1 VHKLPLL
8 CCISLFCSL
17 TACGGG
23 GGGGGTSSGNITI
36 SPASMSF
43 TQEGQS
49 VPPTQDI
56 TATFNGAGVAVG
68 FAPGVTQPPWLY
80 VSQGTAVSTTQARF
94 TITATAPGALSFGT
108 YTSSIRIVTGT
119 SFDNPTG
126 FVDLPV
132 TFTYREAFSAQPGAF
147 PFAFTE
153 FAGNPN
159 PPTPASGQITI
170 TGAGIGWQIS
180 ATEPWITL
188 SATSGT
194 GAATVNVGVARPT
207 VGPGMY
213 HGEIVVT
220 NNRNSLTAR
229 LPVDYTVMPAQLV
242 LDKTSV
248 NFVVDPQTTNSGITS
263 SIAIS
268 DELQGAGPAGD
279 LPWQATS
286 NAAWLQLSAASGRT
300 SPTATLTAS
309 LPLTELE
316 QLPTGSRQAKI
327 TITATDRAGQA
338 ITREILVNLDL
349 RLPYVR
355 AIIPSVIAA
364 NTSASLRITGEGM
377 EPENYPDLRVGTQTP
392 GNIHRRIIVPSEAQ
406 FDVSPLASGQHVVTF
421 RNSLGLLRSHATLVA
436 TAIVTPAT
444 PSVIVSSGAKSRLIY
459 DRQRARL
466 YAVDPTDHEIERF
479 EWDGSSWMTLSTVSV
494 PGIVDADL
502 ERSGRNLVIITD
514 SEIRRLPLDASSPS
528 TTSLYTLTDRTCG
541 RSFFHVSVPDNEE
554 ALLTLTQAAC
564 PGGAEKVL
572 IFDLIRGIFIDEPS
586 APVLVDAIVAASA
599 REFTSYIA
607 TTKASSAINP
617 LRNFASLTNGF
628 SVPNIASPPDP
639 ILTLDTD
646 ATGVRVLLNNNTLAQ
661 FGVNNIRAVLPGPDG
676 RVARLGEVASD
687 RSRVYSYVHQ
697 LGNPRRVDAREMY
710 WSGGFSPT
718 DLGPLAITDDL
729 GDVGRDADL
738 TQPDTLAMTLAEEDR
753 LLFVSGPSRIAVLQT
768 PP

>member
-1 VHKLPLL
+1 MLTLRLL
-8 CCISLFCSL
+8 CCISFICSL

-23 GGGGGTSSGNITI
+23 GGGGGTSNGNIAI
-36 SPASMSF
+36 STGSMSF
-43 TQEGQS
+43 TQDGQAVS
-49 VPPTQDI
+49 PGQDI

-68 FAPGVTQPPWLY
+68 FAPGVTQPPWLFI
-80 VSQGTAVSTTQARF
+80 SQGTALSTTQARF
-94 TITATAPGALSFGT
+94 TITAIAPQAMPFGT
-108 YTSSIRIVTGT
+108 YTSSVRFVTGT

-132 TFTYREAFSAQPGAF
+132 TLMYREAFSAQPSAF

-170 TGAGIGWQIS
+170 KGAGVGWQLS
-180 ATEPWITL
+180 ATDSWITL
-188 SATSGT
+188 SATTGT
-194 GAATVNVGVARPT
+194 GAATVTVGVARPT
-207 VGPGMY
+207 LGPGTY
-213 HGEIVVT
+213 HGEIVVI
-220 NNRNSLTAR
+220 NNRNNLTDR
-229 LPVDYTVMPAQLV
+229 LPVNYTVMPAQLV
-242 LDKTSV
+242 LDKTSL
-248 NFVVDPQTTNSGITS
+248 NFVVDPQTTNSGIIS
-263 SIAIS
+263 NIAIS
-268 DELQGAGPAGD
+268 DELQGTGPAGD

-286 NAAWLQLSAASGRT
+286 NASWLQLSVASGRT

-309 LPLTELE
+309 LPLTQLD
-316 QLPTGSRQAKI
+316 QLPAGSRQAKI

-338 ITREILVNLDL
+338 VTREIPVNLDL
-349 RLPYVR
+349 KLPYVR

-364 NTSASLRITGEGM
+364 NTPASVRITGEGM

-392 GNIHRRIIVPSEAQ
+392 GNIHRRIILPSEAQ

-421 RNSLGLLRSHATLVA
+421 NNALGLQRSHATLVT

-444 PSVIVSSGAKSRLIY
+444 PSIIVSSGAKSRLIY

-466 YAVDPTDHEIERF
+466 YAVDPTDDEIERF
-479 EWDGSSWMTLSTVSV
+479 EWNGSSWTTLSAVSV
-494 PGIVDADL
+494 PGIADADL
-502 ERSGRNLVIITD
+502 ERSGRNLVVITD
-514 SEIRRLPLDASSPS
+514 SEIRRLPLDAASPS
-528 TTSLYTLTDRTCG
+528 TTVLYTLTDRTCG
-541 RSFFHVSVPDNEE
+541 RSFYHVSVPDDEQ
-554 ALLTLTQAAC
+554 ALLTLTQTMC

-586 APVLVDAIVAASA
+586 APVLVDAILATSA
-599 REFTSYIA
+599 REFMSYIA
-607 TTKASSAINP
+607 TTKASSAINQ

-628 SVPNIASPPDP
+628 DVPNITSPPDP
-639 ILTLDTD
+639 ILALDTD

-661 FGVNNIRAVLPGPDG
+661 FGVNNLKIVLPGPDG
-676 RVARLGEVASD
+676 RVARLGEVADD

-697 LGNPRRVDAREMY
+697 SGNPRRVDVRELF
-710 WSGGFSPT
+710 WGFGFTPT
-718 DLGPLAITDDL
+718 DVGSLAVADDL